1 MDKLSRDWE
10 VACLRLED
18 YLRAH
23 GVQPRERLLVLTLEI
38 IREAR
43 ELHLNNPVK
52 SPMQATMELAI
63 GRTDEWFVMLAGSAE
78 KSVRARV
85 AFFSPAIHRKWALA
99 FLVPSPPGEL
109 LAEIR
114 NAGTQ
119 AGPELDFQSLIR
131 REMDYGA
138 MEDIARET
146 WDQFSWKQV
155 LRAFVLWLVVFLAAY
170 GLYLTYFQ

>member
-1 MDKLSRDWE
+1 MDKLSGDWD
-10 VACLRLED
+10 VACMRLED

-43 ELHLNNPVK
+43 ASHLKTPAR
-52 SPMQATMELAI
+52 SPMQTTMELAI
-63 GRTDEWFVMLAGSAE
+63 GRTDEWFAMLAGSE
-78 KSVRARV
+78 ENSVRARV
-85 AFFSPAIHRKWALA
+85 AFFSPAIHRKWASVFLA
-99 FLVPSPPGEL
+99 PSPPGEL
-109 LAEIR
+109 LAEVR
-114 NAGTQ
+114 NAGTR

-131 REMDYGA
+131 KEMNYGA

-146 WDQFSWKQV
+146 WDQFSWRHV
-155 LRAFVLWLVVFLAAY
+155 LRAFVLWLAIFLAAY

>member
-1 MDKLSRDWE
+1 MDQLSGDWE

-43 ELHLNNPVK
+43 ELHLNNPGK
-52 SPMQATMELAI
+52 SPMQTTMELAI
-63 GRTDEWFVMLAGSAE
+63 GRTDEWFAMLAGSAE
-78 KSVRARV
+78 NAVRARV
-85 AFFSPAIHRKWALA
+85 AFFSPAIHRKWAFA
-99 FLVPSPPGEL
+99 FLVPSPPVGM
-109 LAEIR
+109 LAEVR
-114 NAGTQ
+114 TAGTE

-146 WDQFSWKQV
+146 WEQFSWSHV
-155 LRAFVLWLVVFLAAY
+155 LRAFVLWLVIFLAAY